1 MLRYVAAYLA
11 SGFVFVAADAIWLR
25 LAGPRLYRP
34 TLAPLHAAKPEI
46 KAAVVF
52 YLLYMT
58 GILVLAIAPAMKSR
72 SWLEPAL
79 AGLALGLVAYG
90 TYDLTNQATL
100 RVWATRLTLSDMAW
114 GGALTAVA
122 ALVGWAAA
130 RRIA

>member
-11 SGFVFVAADAIWLR
+11 SGLVFVAADAVWL
-25 LAGPRLYRP
+25 LVAGPRLYRP
-34 TLAPLHAAKPEI
+34 ILGPLLAPKPEI

-52 YLLYMT
+52 YLLYLT
-58 GILVLAIAPAMKSR
+58 GVLVLTIAPAMKGR
-72 SWLEPAL
+72 SWWEPAL

-100 RVWATRLTLSDMAW
+100 RVWSTRLTLADMGW

-122 ALVGWAAA
+122 ALAGWAAA

>member
-1 MLRYVAAYLA
+1 
-11 SGFVFVAADAIWLR
+11 
-25 LAGPRLYRP
+25 
-34 TLAPLHAAKPEI
+34 
-46 KAAVVF
+46 
-52 YLLYMT
+52 MT

>member
-34 TLAPLHAAKPEI
+34 TLAPLLAAKPEI